1 MFISVIV
8 DICRDQNLRNVVL
21 ESFENL
27 FFSYKTFF
35 SVKNLVG
42 DEIWRGKVSF
52 DKFFLSNE
60 QDVKVCLDFFVK
72 ICSNF
77 SLQSLTL
84 SLWMMITFPLLGKI

>member
-1 MFISVIV
+1 M
-8 DICRDQNLRNVVL
+8 

-52 DKFFLSNE
+52 DSNKNLFLFECDKFSLPNE
-60 QDVKVCLDFFVK
+60 QDAKVCLDFFVK

-77 SLQSLTL
+77 SLQSAVVV
-84 SLWMMITFPLLGKI
+84 SMNDDSISFVGGKILSRIRK